1 MPSIAPRPASRAIT
15 LPQILAVLAI
25 WTGVIYGLAHRE
37 APEAEQ
43 LSLKGKAA
51 LTVCAPQG

>member
-15 LPQILAVLAI
+15 WPQILAVLAI

-37 APEAEQ
+37 GPEAEQ
-43 LSLKGKAA
+43 ISLKVKPA
-51 LTVCAPQG
+51 LTACAPQG